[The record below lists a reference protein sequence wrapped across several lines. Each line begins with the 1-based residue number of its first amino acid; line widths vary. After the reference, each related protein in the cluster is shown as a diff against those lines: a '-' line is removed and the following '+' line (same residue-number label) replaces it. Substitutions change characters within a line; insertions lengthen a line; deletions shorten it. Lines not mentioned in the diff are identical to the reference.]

1 MSERRRARLVMHGAL
16 VFLVGM
22 LAGFPFAFAILGK
35 IALWPFAIDWT
46 VPGDVRGWRMA
57 HLEGVL
63 NGLLLIGV
71 AAVGG
76 LLRLEDRQHGHLVAA
91 LLITA
96 WGNMIASTIAPIFG
110 VRGLELGG
118 GIANSVVFLL
128 FTAAIVTVFWALAL
142 IYRGA
147 RAAMQGA
154 HAPLPAPG
162 RD

>member
-1 MSERRRARLVMHGAL
+1 MSERQRAQLVAHGAL
-16 VFLVGM
+16 VFFVGM

-35 IALWPFAIDWT
+35 IALWPFSIDWT
-46 VPGDVRGWRMA
+46 VPGEVRAWRMA

-76 LLRLEDRQHGHLVAA
+76 LLRLDARRHGHLVTA
-91 LLITA
+91 LLVTA
-96 WGNMIASTIAPIFG
+96 WGNMIASIIGPLFG

-118 GIANSVVFLL
+118 SVANSVVFGL
-128 FTAAIVTVFWALAL
+128 FTIAIVTVFWALAL

-147 RAAMQGA
+147 RATARGA
-154 HAPLPAPG
+154 
-162 RD
+162 D

>member
-1 MSERRRARLVMHGAL
+1 MNERQRAQLVAHGAL

-22 LAGFPFAFAILGK
+22 VAGFPFAFAILGK
-35 IALWPFAIDWT
+35 IALWPFSIDWT

-76 LLRLEDRQHGHLVAA
+76 LLRLDPRQHGRLVAA
-91 LLITA
+91 LLVTA
-96 WGNMIASTIAPIFG
+96 WGNMIASIIGPIFG

-118 GIANSVVFLL
+118 GVANSVVFLL
-128 FTAAIVTVFWALAL
+128 FMVAIVTVFVALAL

-147 RAAMQGA
+147 RAAMRGTY
-154 HAPLPAPG
+154 APSPNQRAA
-162 RD
+162 